1 MELCACAHVKVGWT
15 TQKNPDGSTSGWWEC
30 LSECGAK
37 FVPALDPS
45 PEALA
50 RARELVDKYIPPA
63 LLLGNIAPIQN
74 AIAQTIQEVEMII
87 YATLKRNRAKG
98 SCLIGRG
105 VGNESVAES
114 SRNPPGRPLS
124 RLHPLN

>member
-74 AIAQTIQEVEMII
+74 AIAQTIQEKEDECQRLKELYLSAQKAVNNLGESEM
-87 YATLKRNRAKG
+87 
-98 SCLIGRG
+98 
-105 VGNESVAES
+105 NETSAH
-114 SRNPPGRPLS
+114 
-124 RLHPLN
+124 RLR